1 MCPGGLSMIKN
12 KPIRM
17 ASVDIG
23 SNAIRLFVAQKLKSG
38 RIKVLED
45 KRASVRLGKD
55 VFAHGRIRSV
65 TRDELARALKKFR
78 KTCDELGVAKI
89 KAVGTSAL
97 RDSKNGRQVIDH
109 LKSRTGIQV
118 DVINGQR
125 EALLLHRAVSET
137 VDLKNRTAVL
147 VDMGGGS
154 LEIVLSRR
162 GRIVFKESL
171 PIGTVRLLAKVGV
184 KGGYEDFA
192 ARVRTPIYALRA
204 HMFDARI
211 QPVDLLVGT
220 GGNLRSLGKLAYRL
234 GLSRSRNRFT
244 RHGLEVL
251 TQKLFRLN
259 LETRMKRFQMRK
271 DRADVILP
279 AAVVTLELMRI
290 FDIKSIVV
298 PNVGIKNGL
307 FFESADR
314 T

>member
-1 MCPGGLSMIKN
+1 MTKN
-12 KPIRM
+12 RPIRL

-23 SNAIRLFVAQKLKSG
+23 SNAIRLFVGQKSKSG
-38 RIKVLED
+38 RVKVLED
-45 KRASVRLGKD
+45 RRASVRLGKD
-55 VFAHGRIRSV
+55 VFSHGRITSD

-78 KTCDELGVAKI
+78 KTCDDLGVTKI

-97 RDSKNGRQVIDH
+97 RDSKNGRQVIHH
-109 LKSRTGIQV
+109 LKLRTGIQV
-118 DVINGQR
+118 DVINGHR
-125 EALLLHRAVSET
+125 EAMLLHRAVAESF
-137 VDLKNRTAVL
+137 DLQNRTSML
-147 VDMGGGS
+147 MDMGGGS
-154 LEIVLSRR
+154 LEVVLSRR
-162 GRIVFKESL
+162 GRIRFKESL
-171 PIGTVRLLAKVGV
+171 PIGTVRLLAKIGV
-184 KGGYEDFA
+184 KGSYEDFA
-192 ARVRTPIYALRA
+192 ARVRTPIYLLRA

-244 RHGLEVL
+244 RHGLEVM

-290 FDIKSIVV
+290 FDLKSIVV

-307 FFESADR
+307 FFESTDR
-314 T
+314 A

>member
-1 MCPGGLSMIKN
+1 MIKN

-23 SNAIRLFVAQKLKSG
+23 SNAIRLFVGQKLKSG
-38 RIKVLED
+38 RVKVLED

-55 VFAHGRIRSV
+55 VFALGRIRAV

-78 KTCDELGVAKI
+78 RTCDELGVSKI

-97 RDSKNGRQVIDH
+97 RDSKNGRQVINH
-109 LKSRTGIQV
+109 LKTRTGIKV
-118 DVINGQR
+118 DVINGHR
-125 EALLLHRAVSET
+125 EALLLHRAVSESF
-137 VDLKNRTAVL
+137 DLRNKTSML
-147 VDMGGGS
+147 MDMGGGS
-154 LEIVLSRR
+154 LEVVLSHR
-162 GRIVFKESL
+162 GRIRFKESL
-171 PIGTVRLLAKVGV
+171 PLGTVRLLAKVGV
-184 KGGYEDFA
+184 KGSYEDFA
-192 ARVRTPIYALRA
+192 ARVRTPIYLLRG

-307 FFESADR
+307 FFESTDR
-314 T
+314 V

>member
-1 MCPGGLSMIKN
+1 MIDKE
-12 KPIRM
+12 PIRL
-17 ASVDIG
+17 ASIDIG
-23 SNAIRLFVAQKLKSG
+23 SNAIRLFVGQKSRSG
-38 RIKVLED
+38 RVRVLED

-55 VFAHGRIRSV
+55 VFLYGRIRSV

-78 KTCDELGVAKI
+78 RTCNQLGVKKI

-97 RDSKNGRQVIDH
+97 RNSKNGRQVISH
-109 LKSRTGIQV
+109 VRNKTGINIHL
-118 DVINGQR
+118 INGHR
-125 EALLLHRAVSET
+125 EALLLHRAVSEIC
-137 VDLKNRTAVL
+137 DLKNNVSML
-147 VDMGGGS
+147 MDMGGGS
-154 LEIVLSRR
+154 LEAVLSRR
-162 GRIVFKESL
+162 GKIRFKESL
-171 PIGTVRLLAKVGV
+171 PIGTVRLLSKVGV
-184 KGGYEDFA
+184 KANYEDFA
-192 ARVRTPIYALRA
+192 ARVRTPLYILRA

-220 GGNLRSLGKLAYRL
+220 GGNLRSLGKLAWRL

-244 RHGLEVL
+244 RHGLEIL

-290 FDIKSIVV
+290 FDIKTIVV

-307 FFESADR
+307 FWETLDR
-314 T
+314 